1 MMTMN
6 KRFAKAF
13 LALALSFLLLVG
25 VGLPVHADLLDDA
38 LAAVDQSMAQEKG
51 GAEGTL
57 SLKLDAESQLP
68 EEILEILNAL
78 RLNYKVL
85 ASVGS
90 DKELKADYDL
100 ELTREGAEKSLRIH
114 AYSVN
119 DEIVIEVPGILDKA
133 LRLNDQ
139 ALKNLAGPKEA
150 ASMGSMNEATKLGL
164 DASRM
169 FVLAAKDIQERT
181 AQYWEKQEDSVT
193 NLTVQQVTE
202 ALNTESYLVS
212 PENMP
217 AMLQEALKSLSEN
230 KELRQFYEAMRA
242 DAKTEAEEFA
252 EEETAAAEESAEETS
267 AEMASTETEA
277 EESAE
282 EETAAAEE
290 SAEEMA
296 PAETEAAADSEEPV
310 EAMGDELEDVDK
322 DMEEVE
328 KAIENL
334 PSYDE
339 LLEGLGEE
347 LASKGEAVAQPLLL
361 SLYKSSEGENR
372 GLSLFFGN
380 NQEYKFYAV
389 ETAFQA
395 NHAFELS
402 FYNEQK
408 EGLEFSGQYVMD
420 GEGLATGGFALLANH
435 MPLFTGDYS
444 GMKLNNPENKNEAFL
459 SGTLNALLVIP
470 DDDVLENMSTAEGRS
485 LEAMK
490 SQMSSV
496 QQAPPKTT
504 VKIQYFGEL
513 KEDGTQHMEITF
525 VPQIEGS
532 EFKISLLID
541 NKPLKVEDSDFRSD
555 FPENAYDL
563 SNSEDMSALS
573 SNSELMPRLMEILQN
588 LGLDTLMDAGSD
600 MDDMDEM
607 YDDMYDMDDMDE
619 ESESDALLP
628 TEMEAEEAEIPAETT
643 VVAP

>member
-25 VGLPVHADLLDDA
+25 AGLPVHADLLDDA

-230 KELRQFYEAMRA
+230 KDLRQFYEAMRA

-267 AEMASTETEA
+267 
-277 EESAE
+277 
-282 EETAAAEE
+282 
-290 SAEEMA
+290 EEMA
-296 PAETEAAADSEEPV
+296 PAETEAAAESEEPV
-310 EAMGDELEDVDK
+310 EAMGDELEDVDE

-347 LASKGEAVAQPLLL
+347 LASEGEAVAQPLLL

-372 GLSLFFGN
+372 GLSLFFGD

-408 EGLEFSGQYVMD
+408 EGLEFSGQYVMN
-420 GEGLATGGFALLANH
+420 GEGLATGGFAMLANH
-435 MPLFTGDYS
+435 MPLLSGDYS

-496 QQAPPKTT
+496 QQAPPQTT
-504 VKIQYFGEL
+504 VKIQYLGEL
-513 KEDGTQHMEITF
+513 KEDGTQHMEITLT
-525 VPQIEGS
+525 PQIEGS

-555 FPENAYDL
+555 FPKNAYDL

-573 SNSELMPRLMEILQN
+573 SNSELMPRLMEILQS
-588 LGLDTLMDAGSD
+588 LGLDKLMDAGSD
-600 MDDMDEM
+600 MGEM
-607 YDDMYDMDDMDE
+607 PEESGSEAPAPTVM
-619 ESESDALLP
+619 ESESAVTPD
-628 TEMEAEEAEIPAETT
+628 ESSAEIPAETT

>member
-1 MMTMN
+1 MMTLN
-6 KRFAKAF
+6 KRFAKAC
-13 LALALSFLLLVG
+13 LALVLSFLLFVG
-25 VGLPVHADLLDDA
+25 LGLPVRAHLLDDA
-38 LAAVDQSMAQEKG
+38 LAAVDQSMAQDKG

-100 ELTREGAEKSLRIH
+100 ELTREGAEKNLRIH

-139 ALKNLAGPKEA
+139 ALKNLAGPSEA
-150 ASMGSMNEATKLGL
+150 ASMGSMNEATKLSL

-230 KELRQFYEAMRA
+230 KDLRQFYEAMRA
-242 DAKTEAEEFA
+242 DAQA
-252 EEETAAAEESAEETS
+252 ESAVTTPTEPAEKETTPDETS
-267 AEMASTETEA
+267 AEAENAAETEEVSSFESVS
-277 EESAE
+277 EESAPAE
-282 EETAAAEE
+282 AETAAV
-290 SAEEMA
+290 
-296 PAETEAAADSEEPV
+296 SEEPV
-310 EAMGDELEDVDK
+310 EATSDELEDVDD

-328 KAIENL
+328 QAIKDM

-339 LLEGLGEE
+339 LLEQLGQK
-347 LASKGEAVAQPLLL
+347 LASEGEAVAQPLLL

-408 EGLEFSGQYVMD
+408 EGLEFSGQYVLD

-435 MPLFTGDYS
+435 MPLLSGDYS
-444 GMKLNNPENKNEAFL
+444 GLKLNNPENKNEAFM

-504 VKIQYFGEL
+504 VKIQYLGEL

-532 EFKISLLID
+532 EFKITLLID

-555 FPENAYDL
+555 FPEDAYDL

-573 SNSELMPRLMEILQN
+573 SNSELMPRLMEILQS
-588 LGLDTLMDAGSD
+588 LGLDKLMDAGSD
-600 MDDMDEM
+600 MGEM
-607 YDDMYDMDDMDE
+607 PE
-619 ESESDALLP
+619 ESGSEAPAP
-628 TEMEAEEAEIPAETT
+628 TEMESESAVTPNESSAEIPAETT

>member
-25 VGLPVHADLLDDA
+25 TGLPVHADLLDDA
-38 LAAVDQSMAQEKG
+38 LATVDQSMAQEKG

-150 ASMGSMNEATKLGL
+150 ASMGSMNEATKLSL

-230 KELRQFYEAMRA
+230 KDLRQFYEAMRA
-242 DAKTEAEEFA
+242 DAKTEADEFA
-252 EEETAAAEESAEETS
+252 EEETAPAEESDESTEETS
-267 AEMASTETEA
+267 
-277 EESAE
+277 
-282 EETAAAEE
+282 
-290 SAEEMA
+290 EEMA

-310 EAMGDELEDVDK
+310 EAMGDELEDVDE

-347 LASKGEAVAQPLLL
+347 LASEGEAVAQPLLL

-408 EGLEFSGQYVMD
+408 EGLEFSGQYVLD

-435 MPLFTGDYS
+435 MPLLSGDYS

-504 VKIQYFGEL
+504 VKIQYLGEL

-532 EFKISLLID
+532 EFKITLLID

-573 SNSELMPRLMEILQN
+573 SNSELMPRLMEILQS

-628 TEMEAEEAEIPAETT
+628 TEMESEEAEIPAETT

>member
-25 VGLPVHADLLDDA
+25 AGLPVHADLLDDA

-212 PENMP
+212 AENMP

-230 KELRQFYEAMRA
+230 KDLRQFYEAMRA
-242 DAKTEAEEFA
+242 DAKTEADDFA
-252 EEETAAAEESAEETS
+252 EEETAPADESDESTEETS
-267 AEMASTETEA
+267 
-277 EESAE
+277 
-282 EETAAAEE
+282 
-290 SAEEMA
+290 EEMG
-296 PAETEAAADSEEPV
+296 PAETEAAAESEEPV
-310 EAMGDELEDVDK
+310 EAMGDELEDVDE

-408 EGLEFSGQYVMD
+408 EGLEFSGQYVLD

-435 MPLFTGDYS
+435 MPLLSGDYS

-504 VKIQYFGEL
+504 VKIQYLGEL

-532 EFKISLLID
+532 EFKITLLID

-573 SNSELMPRLMEILQN
+573 SNSELMPRLMEILQS

-628 TEMEAEEAEIPAETT
+628 TEMESEEAEIPAETT

>member
-25 VGLPVHADLLDDA
+25 AGLPVHADLLDDA

-212 PENMP
+212 AENMP

-230 KELRQFYEAMRA
+230 KDLRQFYEAMRA
-242 DAKTEAEEFA
+242 DAKTEADDFA
-252 EEETAAAEESAEETS
+252 EEETAPADESDESTEETS
-267 AEMASTETEA
+267 
-277 EESAE
+277 
-282 EETAAAEE
+282 
-290 SAEEMA
+290 EEMG
-296 PAETEAAADSEEPV
+296 PAETEAAAESEEPV
-310 EAMGDELEDVDK
+310 EAMGDELEDVDE

-347 LASKGEAVAQPLLL
+347 LASEGEAVAQPLLL

-372 GLSLFFGN
+372 GLSLFFGD

-408 EGLEFSGQYVMD
+408 EGLEFSGQYVMN
-420 GEGLATGGFALLANH
+420 GEGLATGGFAMLANH
-435 MPLFTGDYS
+435 MPLLSGDYS

-496 QQAPPKTT
+496 QQAPPQTT
-504 VKIQYFGEL
+504 VKIQYLGEL
-513 KEDGTQHMEITF
+513 KEDGTQHMEITLT
-525 VPQIEGS
+525 PQIEGS

-573 SNSELMPRLMEILQN
+573 SNSELMPRLMEILQS

>member
-1 MMTMN
+1 
-6 KRFAKAF
+6 
-13 LALALSFLLLVG
+13 
-25 VGLPVHADLLDDA
+25 
-38 LAAVDQSMAQEKG
+38 
-51 GAEGTL
+51 
-57 SLKLDAESQLP
+57 
-68 EEILEILNAL
+68 
-78 RLNYKVL
+78 
-85 ASVGS
+85 
-90 DKELKADYDL
+90 
-100 ELTREGAEKSLRIH
+100 
-114 AYSVN
+114 
-119 DEIVIEVPGILDKA
+119 
-133 LRLNDQ
+133 
-139 ALKNLAGPKEA
+139 
-150 ASMGSMNEATKLGL
+150 
-164 DASRM
+164 
-169 FVLAAKDIQERT
+169 
-181 AQYWEKQEDSVT
+181 
-193 NLTVQQVTE
+193 
-202 ALNTESYLVS
+202 
-212 PENMP
+212 
-217 AMLQEALKSLSEN
+217 
-230 KELRQFYEAMRA
+230 
-242 DAKTEAEEFA
+242 
-252 EEETAAAEESAEETS
+252 
-267 AEMASTETEA
+267 
-277 EESAE
+277 
-282 EETAAAEE
+282 
-290 SAEEMA
+290 MA

-310 EAMGDELEDVDK
+310 EAMGDELEDVDE

-347 LASKGEAVAQPLLL
+347 LASEGEAVAQPLLL

-408 EGLEFSGQYVMD
+408 EGLEFSGQYVMN
-420 GEGLATGGFALLANH
+420 GEGLATGGFAMLANH
-435 MPLFTGDYS
+435 MPLLSGDYS

-496 QQAPPKTT
+496 QQAPPQTT
-504 VKIQYFGEL
+504 VKIQYLGEL
-513 KEDGTQHMEITF
+513 KEDGTQHMEITLT
-525 VPQIEGS
+525 PQIEGS

-555 FPENAYDL
+555 FPKNAYDL

-573 SNSELMPRLMEILQN
+573 SNSELMPRLMEILQS

-607 YDDMYDMDDMDE
+607 YDDMDDMDDMDE
-619 ESESDALLP
+619 ESDALLP
-628 TEMEAEEAEIPAETT
+628 TEMEAEEAGIPAETT

>member
-25 VGLPVHADLLDDA
+25 AGLPVHADLLDDA

-90 DKELKADYDL
+90 DKKLKADYDL

-212 PENMP
+212 AENMP

-230 KELRQFYEAMRA
+230 KDLRQFYEAMRA

-267 AEMASTETEA
+267 
-277 EESAE
+277 
-282 EETAAAEE
+282 
-290 SAEEMA
+290 EEMA
-296 PAETEAAADSEEPV
+296 PAETEAAAESEEPV
-310 EAMGDELEDVDK
+310 EAMGDELEDVDE

-347 LASKGEAVAQPLLL
+347 LASEGEAVAQPLLL

-372 GLSLFFGN
+372 GLSLFFGD

-408 EGLEFSGQYVMD
+408 EGLEFSGQYVMN
-420 GEGLATGGFALLANH
+420 GEGLATGGFAMLANH
-435 MPLFTGDYS
+435 MPLLSGDYS

-496 QQAPPKTT
+496 QQAPPQTT
-504 VKIQYFGEL
+504 VKIQYLGEL
-513 KEDGTQHMEITF
+513 KEDGTQHMEITLT
-525 VPQIEGS
+525 PQIEGS

-555 FPENAYDL
+555 FPKNAYDL

-573 SNSELMPRLMEILQN
+573 SNSELMPRLMEILQS

-607 YDDMYDMDDMDE
+607 NDDMDDMDDMDE
-619 ESESDALLP
+619 ESDALLP

>member
-25 VGLPVHADLLDDA
+25 TGLPVHADLLDDA

-212 PENMP
+212 PEKMP

-230 KELRQFYEAMRA
+230 KDLRQFYEAMRA
-242 DAKTEAEEFA
+242 DAKTEADEFA
-252 EEETAAAEESAEETS
+252 EEETAPADESDESTEETS
-267 AEMASTETEA
+267 
-277 EESAE
+277 
-282 EETAAAEE
+282 
-290 SAEEMA
+290 EEMA
-296 PAETEAAADSEEPV
+296 PAETEAAAESEEPV
-310 EAMGDELEDVDK
+310 EAMGDELEDVDE

-347 LASKGEAVAQPLLL
+347 LASEGEAVAQPLLL

-372 GLSLFFGN
+372 GLSLFFGD

-408 EGLEFSGQYVMD
+408 EGLEFSGQYVMN
-420 GEGLATGGFALLANH
+420 GEGLATGGFAMLANH
-435 MPLFTGDYS
+435 MPLLSGDYS

-459 SGTLNALLVIP
+459 SGTLNTLLVIP

-496 QQAPPKTT
+496 QQAPPQTT
-504 VKIQYFGEL
+504 VKIQYLGEL
-513 KEDGTQHMEITF
+513 KEDGTQHMEITLT
-525 VPQIEGS
+525 PQIEGS

-555 FPENAYDL
+555 FPKNAYDL

-573 SNSELMPRLMEILQN
+573 SNSELMPRLMEILQS

>member
-25 VGLPVHADLLDDA
+25 AGLPVHADLLDDA

-150 ASMGSMNEATKLGL
+150 ASMGSMNEATKLSL

-230 KELRQFYEAMRA
+230 KDLRQFYEAMRA
-242 DAKTEAEEFA
+242 DAKTEADEFA
-252 EEETAAAEESAEETS
+252 EEETAPADESDESTEETS
-267 AEMASTETEA
+267 
-277 EESAE
+277 
-282 EETAAAEE
+282 
-290 SAEEMA
+290 EEMA
-296 PAETEAAADSEEPV
+296 PAETEAAADSEKPV
-310 EAMGDELEDVDK
+310 EAMGDELEDVDE

-339 LLEGLGEE
+339 LLEGLGKE
-347 LASKGEAVAQPLLL
+347 LASEGEAVAQPLLL

-408 EGLEFSGQYVMD
+408 EGLEFSGQYVLD

-435 MPLFTGDYS
+435 MPLLSGDYS

-504 VKIQYFGEL
+504 VKIQYLGEL

-532 EFKISLLID
+532 EFKITLLID
-541 NKPLKVEDSDFRSD
+541 NKPLKVEDSDFHSD
-555 FPENAYDL
+555 FPEDAYDL

-573 SNSELMPRLMEILQN
+573 SNSELMPRLMEILQS

-628 TEMEAEEAEIPAETT
+628 TEMESEEAEIPAETT

>member
-25 VGLPVHADLLDDA
+25 AGLPVHADLLDDA

-150 ASMGSMNEATKLGL
+150 ASMGSMNEATKLSL

-230 KELRQFYEAMRA
+230 KDLRQFYEAMRA
-242 DAKTEAEEFA
+242 DAKTEADEFA
-252 EEETAAAEESAEETS
+252 EEETAPADESDESTEETS
-267 AEMASTETEA
+267 
-277 EESAE
+277 
-282 EETAAAEE
+282 
-290 SAEEMA
+290 EEMA

-310 EAMGDELEDVDK
+310 EAMGDELEDVDE

-347 LASKGEAVAQPLLL
+347 LASEGEAVAQPLLL

-408 EGLEFSGQYVMD
+408 EGLEFSGQYVLD

-435 MPLFTGDYS
+435 MPLLSGDYS

-504 VKIQYFGEL
+504 VKIQYLGEL

-532 EFKISLLID
+532 EFKITLLID

-555 FPENAYDL
+555 FPEDAYDL

-573 SNSELMPRLMEILQN
+573 SNSELMPRLMEILQS

-628 TEMEAEEAEIPAETT
+628 TEMESEEAEIPAETT

>member
-25 VGLPVHADLLDDA
+25 AGLPVHADLLDDA

-119 DEIVIEVPGILDKA
+119 DEIMIEVPGILDKA

-164 DASRM
+164 DASRI

-230 KELRQFYEAMRA
+230 KDLRQFYEAMRA
-242 DAKTEAEEFA
+242 DAKTEADDFA
-252 EEETAAAEESAEETS
+252 EEETAPADESDESTEETS
-267 AEMASTETEA
+267 
-277 EESAE
+277 
-282 EETAAAEE
+282 
-290 SAEEMA
+290 EEMA

-310 EAMGDELEDVDK
+310 EAMGDELEDVDE

-347 LASKGEAVAQPLLL
+347 LASEGEAVAQPLLL

-408 EGLEFSGQYVMD
+408 EGLEFSGQYVLD

-435 MPLFTGDYS
+435 MPLLSGDYS
-444 GMKLNNPENKNEAFL
+444 GMKLNHPENKNEAFL

-504 VKIQYFGEL
+504 VKIQYLGEL

-532 EFKISLLID
+532 EFKITLLID

-555 FPENAYDL
+555 FPEDAYDL

-573 SNSELMPRLMEILQN
+573 SNSELMPRLMEILQS
-588 LGLDTLMDAGSD
+588 LGLDKLMDAGSD
-600 MDDMDEM
+600 MGEM
-607 YDDMYDMDDMDE
+607 PEESGSEAPAPTVM
-619 ESESDALLP
+619 ESESAVTPDESSAD
-628 TEMEAEEAEIPAETT
+628 IPAETT

>member
-408 EGLEFSGQYVMD
+408 EGLEFSGQYVLD

-435 MPLFTGDYS
+435 MPLLSGDYS

-504 VKIQYFGEL
+504 VKIQYLGEL

-532 EFKISLLID
+532 EFKITLLID

-573 SNSELMPRLMEILQN
+573 SNSELMPRLMEILQS
-588 LGLDTLMDAGSD
+588 LGLDTLMDAGS
-600 MDDMDEM
+600 
-607 YDDMYDMDDMDE
+607 DMDDMDE

-628 TEMEAEEAEIPAETT
+628 TEMESEEAEIPAETT